1 MTEEGGYVSQC
12 GRQISALELEEI
24 RETVG
29 MFWRLSR
36 WELAQTICEHLG
48 WRSASG
54 SNKVEACMKLLE
66 RLESLGEIRLPGK
79 GKYTRVKGR
88 GDFAVCACETE
99 PGSEVVGSVR
109 DVGEV
114 SLEVVL
120 GKEATGLWNGYVSR
134 YHYLGYKRPF
144 GNYMRYFIRSECGV
158 LGCIMI
164 AGAAKSLG
172 ARDRWIGWSD
182 GHRLRNLGW
191 VINNTRFLIFPWV
204 KVRTLASHVLGQ
216 LSVRITGDWCERWR
230 YSPVLM
236 ESFVDPRYFDGS
248 CYKGANWEYV
258 GMTTG
263 EGLVRPGK
271 RYRTSPKRIFM
282 KPLVRDF
289 RKLLCSD
296 RLSGEV
302 EP

>member
-1 MTEEGGYVSQC
+1 MTEEGGYISQC
-12 GRQISALELEEI
+12 GRQISAIEVEEI

-66 RLESLGEIRLPGK
+66 RMESLGEIRLPDK

-88 GDFAVCACETE
+88 GDFGVCGCETE

-144 GNYMRYFIRSECGV
+144 GNYMRYFIRSERGV
-158 LGCIMI
+158 LGCIML
-164 AGAAKSLG
+164 AGAAKSMG
-172 ARDRWIGWSD
+172 ARDRWIGWSEAQ
-182 GHRLRNLGW
+182 RLRNLGW

-204 KVRTLASHVLGQ
+204 KVRNLASHVLGQ
-216 LSVRITGDWCERWR
+216 LRVRITGDFRERWR

-248 CYKGANWEYV
+248 CYKGANWEYL

-271 RYRTSPKRIFM
+271 RYRTSPKKIFV
-282 KPLVRDF
+282 KALVRDF
-289 RKLLCSD
+289 RELLCSD
-296 RLSGEV
+296 RLAGEV
-302 EP
+302 KL